1 MLTKCLGSNGI
12 KPKTVKIGYEYFD
25 NFVNA
30 KGGVL
35 KLVAQIYDPLRML
48 LLVAIVGRMFLQKL
62 WGLDLD
68 WNTEFLEL
76 KSEWINIVGE

>member
-1 MLTKCLGSNGI
+1 M
-12 KPKTVKIGYEYFD
+12 KTD
-25 NFVNA
+25 NFVIA

-35 KLVAQIYDPLRML
+35 KLFAQIYDPLRML
-48 LLVAIVGRMFLQKL
+48 LLVAIVGRMFLQEL

-68 WNTEFLEL
+68 WNTEFLVEL